1 MLFKSDISTV
11 YKVFINAEIGKNK
24 VKKSKD
30 LGAFYYDI
38 LLRLGLLS
46 QIISAFFLIWD
57 FF

>member
-30 LGAFYYDI
+30 LGAFYCDE
-38 LLRLGLLS
+38 LLRFWLLRP
-46 QIISAFFLIWD
+46 D
-57 FF
+57 KT